1 VSRPRSLHVAEV
13 KAALIAR
20 LHGGFAH
27 PGGRFL
33 STRAVAQRF
42 SVSYQTAHRLLAE
55 LETEGFLQRRAASG
69 SYLPGRSE
77 ALRSVQLIFH
87 PRAKRKGS
95 FGARLHELLAE
106 ALKTRHI
113 PFVRSWTDVDDVP
126 RLRHGHYPVIWEC
139 RVGVTVAATQRRF
152 ALCLNDRPPVGLGAS
167 YIDAV
172 TTDDYSGGACAAELL
187 KSRTGRDG
195 GFAVLGGPEPDL
207 RSRQRI
213 AGFCAH
219 VQDATVT
226 CAQSWF
232 LEAGLAEAEHL
243 LRAKP
248 NGIFA
253 CNDRLAEALI
263 THCRKSRVPLPPLVG
278 FDNAPVAEHLR
289 LTTIGIP
296 WQAMV
301 SHAVTLIAARL
312 EGNAESARLV
322 SLSHEPIL
330 RLTA

>member
-1 VSRPRSLHVAEV
+1 
-13 KAALIAR
+13 
-20 LHGGFAH
+20 
-27 PGGRFL
+27 
-33 STRAVAQRF
+33 
-42 SVSYQTAHRLLAE
+42 
-55 LETEGFLQRRAASG
+55 
-69 SYLPGRSE
+69 
-77 ALRSVQLIFH
+77 
-87 PRAKRKGS
+87 
-95 FGARLHELLAE
+95 
-106 ALKTRHI
+106 
-113 PFVRSWTDVDDVP
+113 
-126 RLRHGHYPVIWEC
+126 
-139 RVGVTVAATQRRF
+139 
-152 ALCLNDRPPVGLGAS
+152 
-167 YIDAV
+167 
-172 TTDDYSGGACAAELL
+172 
-187 KSRTGRDG
+187 
-195 GFAVLGGPEPDL
+195 
-207 RSRQRI
+207 
-213 AGFCAH
+213 
-219 VQDATVT
+219 
-226 CAQSWF
+226 
-232 LEAGLAEAEHL
+232 LAEAEHL